1 MLLFNAKAENGPK
14 SAKTQG
20 KNAPGAVA
28 NTGTAR
34 RSSTVA
40 SNGRG
45 INYAGAS
52 RGRATST
59 ARRRG

>member
-1 MLLFNAKAENGPK
+1 MLHFIALAESGNTGGNGGNGGKGKGSAKA
-14 SAKTQG
+14 QG
-20 KNAPGAVA
+20 GKRVF
-28 NTGTAR
+28 
-34 RSSTVA
+34 

-59 ARRRG
+59 PRRRG